1 MRKRDHSLLANGASL
16 LVCGLLAGLV
26 VAAAAFPAVAM
37 GGLAAKA
44 GADTFDSLP
53 TDLDVLPAPQ
63 ISEVYASDGK
73 TLLTYLYDE
82 NRHDVPISEVAPIM
96 RDALVASEDIRF
108 YDHNGVDFKGVAR
121 AFVANQQSD
130 GVAQGASTLTMQ
142 YVRQVIGY
150 TAKTPQQVLAATEK
164 TPARKLAEIKR
175 ALALE
180 KKLNKEQILER
191 YLNIASFGHNAYGI
205 YAASQVYFGKPP
217 SELKLE
223 EAALLAGLVQAPSA
237 YDPADEKK
245 RPKALER
252 RVYVLNQLVKLGK
265 ITQQQADEA
274 QKIELNIKGERTP
287 EGCGEVQRTDL
298 GAGFFC
304 DYMIR
309 WWNEQE
315 AFGADRYERENRLR
329 SRGYK
334 IVTTLDIQ
342 TQAGAKRNIEQ
353 YMGKRDPSEALMLAA
368 TEPGT
373 GKVRMLA
380 ANRNYSNDQSG
391 NGINTEPTKK
401 ARGVKG
407 NYPNTT
413 VPLLSGGADIQGYQ
427 VGSVF
432 KIFTLVTA
440 LKQGIQ
446 LDYEADTPSPVTTK
460 YILERGSPAA
470 CPGTVYYCPKNSGGN
485 GQGIKNMW
493 TAFGSSTNTFFVPL
507 QEKVGADKVVETAKS
522 MGIRFHSDE
531 DRGFG
536 DNPKSAVQWGA
547 FTLGVSIQTPLEMAN
562 AYATLAADGKY
573 CTPTPIEEITEI
585 SGGAKVEGG
594 AAKCEQVMS
603 EDVARAATDA
613 ARCPVGDKSQWDR
626 CAGGTA
632 TGMKGQF
639 LSSWPIAGKTGT
651 TDSEKSATFEVF
663 TKQLSVFGVI
673 TDPDYPRTPKVFK
686 HDQVN
691 PAVAATLRDGM
702 QGKPA
707 IQFGKPSSGL
717 SFGAPKAPRPA
728 PSAGGTP
735 GGRPPGG
742 GCRPGQPNC
751 RPGG

>member
-1 MRKRDHSLLANGASL
+1 MLRNSDRGLLSNAASL

-44 GADTFDSLP
+44 GANTFDSLP

-73 TLLTYLYDE
+73 TLLAYLYDE

-108 YDHNGVDFKGVAR
+108 YEHNGVDMKGVAR

-142 YVRQVIGY
+142 YVRQVIAY

-252 RVYVLNQLVKLGK
+252 RVYVLNQLVKFGK

-274 QKIELNIKGERTP
+274 QQIELNIVGQRTP
-287 EGCGEVQRTDL
+287 EGCGEIRQTEL

-304 DYMIR
+304 DYLIR
-309 WWNEQE
+309 WWNEQA

-334 IVTTLDIQ
+334 ITSTIDIQ
-342 TQAGAKRNIEQ
+342 AQAGAKRNIDEA
-353 YMGKRDPSEALMLAA
+353 MKNRAPSEALMLAGV
-368 TEPGT
+368 EPGS
-373 GKVRMLA
+373 GRVRLLA
-380 ANRNYSNDQSG
+380 VNRNYSNDQTS
-391 NGINTEPTKK
+391 NGPNTEPTKA

-413 VPLLSGGADIQGYQ
+413 VPLLTGGADIQGYQ

-432 KIFTLVTA
+432 KMFTMVAA
-440 LKQGIQ
+440 LEKGIP
-446 LDYEADTPSPVTTK
+446 LDYSFDTPSPFKTK
-460 YILERGSPAA
+460 YPLDRSSPAA
-470 CPGTVYYCPKNSGGN
+470 CNDGPYYCPENSGGK
-485 GQGIKNMW
+485 GMGVRNMW
-493 TAFGSSTNTFFVPL
+493 TGFGSSVNTYFVPL
-507 QEKVGADKVVETAKS
+507 QERVGADNVVAAAKK
-522 MGIRFHSDE
+522 MGIRFHSDI
-531 DRGFG
+531 DRDLG
-536 DNPKSAVQWGA
+536 DNPQNAALWGA
-547 FTLGVSIQTPLEMAN
+547 FTLGVTIQTPLEMAN
-562 AYATLAADGKY
+562 AYATIAADGKY
-573 CTPTPIEEITEI
+573 CTPTPIQEIVEITT
-585 SGGAKVEGG
+585 GNKVDGAE
-594 AAKCEQVMS
+594 AKCEQVMS

-613 ARCPVGDKSQWDR
+613 ARCPLGDQSQYGK
-626 CAGGTA
+626 CSGGTA
-632 TGMKGQF
+632 SGMKNQY
-639 LSSWPIAGKTGT
+639 LKSWPVAGKTGT
-651 TDSEKSATFEVF
+651 TDSEKSVTMEAFS
-663 TKQLSVFGVI
+663 KQLSVFGVH
-673 TDPDYPRTPKVFK
+673 TDPDYPQTPTRFR

-691 PAVAATLRDGM
+691 PTVAKTLRDGM
-702 QGKPA
+702 EGKPA
-707 IQFGKPSSGL
+707 IQFGKPSSKL
-717 SFGAPKAPRPA
+717 SFGAPKAKPI
-728 PSAGGTP
+728 PSAGST
-735 GGRPPGG
+735 PPGRDPR
-742 GCRPGQPNC
+742 CRPGQPNC